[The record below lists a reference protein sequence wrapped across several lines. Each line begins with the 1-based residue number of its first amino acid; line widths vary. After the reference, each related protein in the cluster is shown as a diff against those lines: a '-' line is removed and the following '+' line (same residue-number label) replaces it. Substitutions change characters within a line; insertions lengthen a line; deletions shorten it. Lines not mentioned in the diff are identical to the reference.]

1 MTQLRL
7 TPYCKINSQGTGWGR
22 AVLRLTILDLK
33 IQKMTVMRAK
43 APVIIA
49 FSLVAGLE
57 QIPYSVLKSLEKFSY
72 RRHVPPSW
80 FLCLLLTLSTSPGD
94 TREENKEHIREVFFV
109 VRDTRSKD

>member
-1 MTQLRL
+1 MRGGDFSGSLAEM
-7 TPYCKINSQGTGWGR
+7 S
-22 AVLRLTILDLK
+22 AVRVL
-33 IQKMTVMRAK
+33 
-43 APVIIA
+43 
-49 FSLVAGLE
+49 
-57 QIPYSVLKSLEKFSY
+57 IPYSVLKSLGKFSY